1 MCYTGWFAPIYRSC
15 AKKKSFHGKFLQIWC
30 RYKIAISSYSCSPM
44 CKPSALGQVRF
55 MVDLLLNFPIDYNGK
70 PKIHNK
76 SKKSAELC
84 DSALKGSEG

>member
-15 AKKKSFHGKFLQIWC
+15 AKKKSFLKILR

-70 PKIHNK
+70 PKIANK
-76 SKKSAELC
+76 
-84 DSALKGSEG
+84 LKNLQNCVTAP